1 MATCVVTSKGQI
13 TIPVEV
19 RNDLG
24 LKSGDK
30 LEFSRNAETGE
41 YALKRKTGNIN
52 DLRGMFKYT
61 GPSATIEEMNQA
73 IADHLGEDDERI
85 KREWRERS

>member
-19 RNDLG
+19 RKDLG

-30 LEFSRNAETGE
+30 LELNRNAETGD
-41 YALKRKTGNIN
+41 YALKRKTGLIQE
-52 DLRGMFKYT
+52 LRGMFKYT
-61 GPSATIEEMNQA
+61 GPPISIEEMNQG
-73 IADHLGEDDERI
+73 IADHLAEEDERI
-85 KREWRERS
+85 KREWSERP